1 MAKFSRKDQALL
13 TEAYSVQLLTESLP
27 SMTLEQLSSKLEQ
40 TLTLQESQYVEL
52 VTTRVIEELFGGL
65 KALAGA
71 AGGGASKASG
81 GVVQGLKNIGSAAK
95 QGAKN
100 VASGVGAA
108 AKQVG
113 QNVGDIYNSAE
124 EKSKADQ
131 ALKQANAAAQQ
142 LVQLVKAAQ
151 QRQLVSFSG
160 DPMTL
165 PLQDLIDELILA
177 QQGAGNMQQSAQ
189 RKGVF
194 GSAGKAFGKG
204 FRQQA

>member
-27 SMTLEQLSSKLEQ
+27 SMTLAQLLE
-40 TLTLQESQYVEL
+40 TLKTPLTLNESAYVER
-52 VTTRVIEELFGGL
+52 VSNKVIEELFGGL
-65 KALAGA
+65 KALAGGAGRAAGA
-71 AGGGASKASG
+71 AGGGLAQ
-81 GVVQGLKNIGSAAK
+81 GVRNLAGQAGSAIK
-95 QGAKN
+95 GA
-100 VASGVGAA
+100 AQGVGAA

-124 EKSKADQ
+124 EKGKADQ

-151 QRQLVSFSG
+151 QKQLVAFSG
-160 DPMTL
+160 DPMQL

-177 QQGAGNMQQSAQ
+177 QQGAGNMQRSAQ
-189 RKGVF
+189 KKGVF
-194 GSAGKAFGKG
+194 GSAGKAFQKG
-204 FRQQA
+204 FQG